1 MPLLQVW
8 NDLRIQI
15 FPTILTQKILLRIT
29 GILQKHE
36 QHVHK
41 KKKKI
46 VLVSW
51 IRIYI
56 HQTFY

>member
-15 FPTILTQKILLRIT
+15 FPTIRMQKILLRIR

-36 QHVHK
+36 
-41 KKKKI
+41 
-46 VLVSW
+46 
-51 IRIYI
+51 
-56 HQTFY
+56 